1 MGIWPFGKKNDE
13 EKKAQEKPAAQS
25 EKPAD
30 PTSADAEAQE
40 TYAPVGDTAADAA
53 AASGNEPREFAHDAI
68 NGQTGPFDGDSVD
81 IETFDFSDFSIGVL
95 DLGSLRIPLPKESQ
109 VQVEMGEQG
118 PRMLHIV
125 TKVGRITPV
134 AFAAPRKPG
143 QWAESVEE
151 IKEGMSRDGLTVTT
165 ESGPW
170 GAEVVGKNDNGQV
183 RVIGADGPRWMLR
196 MTLAAPAGMEADL
209 ADMAREV
216 AARTFV
222 YRGEDPILAGNALPV
237 IMPEQLVEQV
247 KQAMDQRQQEQQ
259 AAANA
264 QDHPENGVGGPD
276 PAAEAEAE
284 QHLRDL
290 GGTPQ
295 QGENGSS
302 PQNPDE
308 GSAPNSKN

>member
-1 MGIWPFGKKNDE
+1 MGIWPFGKKNEDAKKE
-13 EKKAQEKPAAQS
+13 QAQPAAKGEKPVGPESVDKDAQESYP
-25 EKPAD
+25 
-30 PTSADAEAQE
+30 
-40 TYAPVGDTAADAA
+40 PVEDTAADAA
-53 AASGNEPREFAHDAI
+53 AASGNESREFAHDAI

-81 IETFDFSDFSIGVL
+81 IETFDFSDFSIGIL

-151 IKEGMSRDGLTVTT
+151 IREGMSRDGLTVTT
-165 ESGPW
+165 EPGPW

-209 ADMAREV
+209 AEMAREV

-264 QDHPENGVGGPD
+264 QNHPENGVGGPD

-295 QGENGSS
+295 EGENGSS
-302 PQNPDE
+302 PQDPDE
-308 GSAPNSKN
+308 GSAPTSKD

>member
-1 MGIWPFGKKNDE
+1 MGIWPFGKKNEDA
-13 EKKAQEKPAAQS
+13 KKEQAKPAAKG
-25 EKPAD
+25 EKPVGPESVD
-30 PTSADAEAQE
+30 KDAQE
-40 TYAPVGDTAADAA
+40 SYPPVEDTAADAA
-53 AASGNEPREFAHDAI
+53 VASGNEPREFAHDAI

-81 IETFDFSDFSIGVL
+81 IETFDFSDFSIGIL

-151 IKEGMSRDGLTVTT
+151 IREGMSRDGLTVTT
-165 ESGPW
+165 EPGPW

-209 ADMAREV
+209 AEMAREV

-264 QDHPENGVGGPD
+264 QNHPENGVGGPD

-295 QGENGSS
+295 EGENGSS
-302 PQNPDE
+302 PQDPDE
-308 GSAPNSKN
+308 GSAPTSKD

>member
-1 MGIWPFGKKNDE
+1 
-13 EKKAQEKPAAQS
+13 
-25 EKPAD
+25 
-30 PTSADAEAQE
+30 
-40 TYAPVGDTAADAA
+40 
-53 AASGNEPREFAHDAI
+53 
-68 NGQTGPFDGDSVD
+68 GQTGPFDGDSVD

-165 ESGPW
+165 EPGPW

-247 KQAMDQRQQEQQ
+247 KQAMDQRQQEQR

-264 QDHPENGVGGPD
+264 QHHPENGGGGPD
-276 PAAEAEAE
+276 PAAKAEAE

-290 GGTPQ
+290 GGTPR

>member
-1 MGIWPFGKKNDE
+1 MGIWPFGKKNEDA
-13 EKKAQEKPAAQS
+13 KKEQAKPAAKG
-25 EKPAD
+25 EKPVGPESVD
-30 PTSADAEAQE
+30 KDAQE
-40 TYAPVGDTAADAA
+40 SYPPVEDTAADAA
-53 AASGNEPREFAHDAI
+53 AASGNESREFAHDAI

-81 IETFDFSDFSIGVL
+81 IETFDFSDFSIGIL

-151 IKEGMSRDGLTVTT
+151 IREGMSRDGLTVTT
-165 ESGPW
+165 EPGPW

-209 ADMAREV
+209 AEMTREV

-264 QDHPENGVGGPD
+264 QNHPENGVGGPD

-295 QGENGSS
+295 EGENGSS
-302 PQNPDE
+302 PQDPDE
-308 GSAPNSKN
+308 GSAPTSKD

>member
-1 MGIWPFGKKNDE
+1 MGIWPFGKKNKE
-13 EKKAQEKPAAQS
+13 EKDTEAKPAGKS
-25 EKPAD
+25 ETSPAPQASD
-30 PTSADAEAQE
+30 NGVREPFSSVEDTS
-40 TYAPVGDTAADAA
+40 ADAA
-53 AASGNEPREFAHDAI
+53 AASANTPQEFAHDAV

-151 IKEGMSRDGLTVTT
+151 IKEGMSRDGLVVTT
-165 ESGPW
+165 EAGPW
-170 GAEVVGKNDNGQV
+170 GAEVIGKNDNGQI
-183 RVIGADGPRWMLR
+183 RVIGIDGPRWMLR
-196 MTLAAPAGMEADL
+196 LTLAAPSGMEADL
-209 ADMAREV
+209 AEMAREV

-237 IMPEQLVEQV
+237 IMPEQLVAQV
-247 KQAMDQRQQEQQ
+247 KQAMEQRQQEQQ

-264 QDHPENGVGGPD
+264 QNHPENGVGGPD

-290 GGTPQ
+290 GNASQ
-295 QGENGSS
+295 AREDESS

-308 GSAPNSKN
+308 DSAPDSKN

>member
-1 MGIWPFGKKNDE
+1 MGIWPFGKKNKE
-13 EKKAQEKPAAQS
+13 EKKTQDMPV
-25 EKPAD
+25 AD
-30 PTSADAEAQE
+30 NEEPSAPKSAGKEAQDS
-40 TYAPVGDTAADAA
+40 YAPVEDTAADAA
-53 AASGNEPREFAHDAI
+53 AASGNQPREFAHDAI

-151 IKEGMSRDGLTVTT
+151 IKEGMSRDGLNVAT
-165 ESGPW
+165 EPGPW

-196 MTLAAPAGMEADL
+196 MTLAAPSGMEAEL
-209 ADMAREV
+209 AELAREV

-247 KQAMDQRQQEQQ
+247 KKAMDQRQQEQQ

-264 QDHPENGVGGPD
+264 QNHPENNVGGPD
-276 PAAEAEAE
+276 PAAEAETE

-295 QGENGSS
+295 EGENGSS
-302 PQNPDE
+302 PRNPDE
-308 GSAPNSKN
+308 GSAPDSQN

>member
-1 MGIWPFGKKNDE
+1 MGIWPFGKKNEDAKKE
-13 EKKAQEKPAAQS
+13 QAQPAAKGEKPVGPESVDKDAQES
-25 EKPAD
+25 
-30 PTSADAEAQE
+30 
-40 TYAPVGDTAADAA
+40 YAPVEDTAADAA
-53 AASGNEPREFAHDAI
+53 VASGNEPREFAHDAI

-81 IETFDFSDFSIGVL
+81 IETFDFSDFSIGIL

-151 IKEGMSRDGLTVTT
+151 IREGMSRDGLTVTT
-165 ESGPW
+165 EPGPW

-209 ADMAREV
+209 AEMAREV

-264 QDHPENGVGGPD
+264 QNHPENGVGGPD

-295 QGENGSS
+295 EGENGSS
-302 PQNPDE
+302 PQDPDE
-308 GSAPNSKN
+308 GSAPTSKD

>member
-1 MGIWPFGKKNDE
+1 MGIWPFGKKNEDA
-13 EKKAQEKPAAQS
+13 KKEQAKPAAKG
-25 EKPAD
+25 EKPVGPESVD
-30 PTSADAEAQE
+30 KDAQE
-40 TYAPVGDTAADAA
+40 SYPPVEDTAADAA
-53 AASGNEPREFAHDAI
+53 AASGNESREFAHDAI

-81 IETFDFSDFSIGVL
+81 IETFDFSDFSIGIL

-151 IKEGMSRDGLTVTT
+151 IREGMSRDGLTVTT
-165 ESGPW
+165 EPGPW

-209 ADMAREV
+209 AEMAREI

-264 QDHPENGVGGPD
+264 QNHPENGVGGPD

-295 QGENGSS
+295 EGENGSS
-302 PQNPDE
+302 PQDPDE
-308 GSAPNSKN
+308 GSAPTSKD

>member
-1 MGIWPFGKKNDE
+1 MGIWPFGKKNEDA
-13 EKKAQEKPAAQS
+13 KKEQAQPAAKGEKPAGPKS
-25 EKPAD
+25 VDKD
-30 PTSADAEAQE
+30 AQE
-40 TYAPVGDTAADAA
+40 SYAPVEDTAADAA
-53 AASGNEPREFAHDAI
+53 VASGNEPREFAHDAI

-81 IETFDFSDFSIGVL
+81 IETFDFSDFSIGIL

-165 ESGPW
+165 EPGPW

-209 ADMAREV
+209 AEMAREV

-264 QDHPENGVGGPD
+264 QNHPENGVGGPD

-295 QGENGSS
+295 EGENGSS
-302 PQNPDE
+302 PQDPDE
-308 GSAPNSKN
+308 GSAPTSKD

>member
-1 MGIWPFGKKNDE
+1 MGIWPFGKKNKE
-13 EKKAQEKPAAQS
+13 EKDTEAKPAGKS
-25 EKPAD
+25 ETSPAPQASD
-30 PTSADAEAQE
+30 NRVRGSFSSVE
-40 TYAPVGDTAADAA
+40 DTAADAA
-53 AASGNEPREFAHDAI
+53 AASANTPQEFAHDAV

-151 IKEGMSRDGLTVTT
+151 IKEGMSRDGLVVTT
-165 ESGPW
+165 EAGPW
-170 GAEVVGKNDNGQV
+170 GAEVIGKNDNGQI
-183 RVIGADGPRWMLR
+183 RVIGIDGPRWMLR
-196 MTLAAPAGMEADL
+196 LTLAAPSGMEADL
-209 ADMAREV
+209 AEMAREV

-237 IMPEQLVEQV
+237 IMPEQLVAQV
-247 KQAMDQRQQEQQ
+247 KQAMEQRQQEQQ

-264 QDHPENGVGGPD
+264 QNHPENGVGGPD

-290 GGTPQ
+290 GNASQ
-295 QGENGSS
+295 AREDESS

-308 GSAPNSKN
+308 DSAPDSKN

>member
-1 MGIWPFGKKNDE
+1 MGIWPFGKKNEDA
-13 EKKAQEKPAAQS
+13 KKEQAKPAAKG
-25 EKPAD
+25 EKPVGPESVD
-30 PTSADAEAQE
+30 KDAQE
-40 TYAPVGDTAADAA
+40 SYPPVEDTAADAA
-53 AASGNEPREFAHDAI
+53 AASGNESREFAHDAI

-81 IETFDFSDFSIGVL
+81 IETFDFSDFSIGIL

-151 IKEGMSRDGLTVTT
+151 IREGMSRDGLTVTT
-165 ESGPW
+165 EPGPW

-209 ADMAREV
+209 AEMTREI

-264 QDHPENGVGGPD
+264 QNHPENGVGGPD

-295 QGENGSS
+295 EGENGSS
-302 PQNPDE
+302 PQDPDE
-308 GSAPNSKN
+308 GSAPTSKD

>member
-1 MGIWPFGKKNDE
+1 MGIWPFGKKNEDA
-13 EKKAQEKPAAQS
+13 KKEQAKPAAKG
-25 EKPAD
+25 EKPVGPESVD
-30 PTSADAEAQE
+30 KDAQE
-40 TYAPVGDTAADAA
+40 SYPPVEDTAADAA
-53 AASGNEPREFAHDAI
+53 AASGNESREFAHDAI

-81 IETFDFSDFSIGVL
+81 IETFDFSDFSIGIL

-151 IKEGMSRDGLTVTT
+151 IREGMSRDGLTVTT
-165 ESGPW
+165 EPGPW

-209 ADMAREV
+209 AEMAREV

-247 KQAMDQRQQEQQ
+247 KQAMDQRQQEQH

-264 QDHPENGVGGPD
+264 QNHPENGVGGPD

-295 QGENGSS
+295 EGENGSS
-302 PQNPDE
+302 PQDPDE
-308 GSAPNSKN
+308 GSAPTSKD

>member
-13 EKKAQEKPAAQS
+13 EKKAQDKPAAQS
-25 EKPAD
+25 EKAAH

-151 IKEGMSRDGLTVTT
+151 IKAVSYTHLTLPT
-165 ESGPW
+165 
-170 GAEVVGKNDNGQV
+170 
-183 RVIGADGPRWMLR
+183 
-196 MTLAAPAGMEADL
+196 
-209 ADMAREV
+209 
-216 AARTFV
+216 
-222 YRGEDPILAGNALPV
+222 IL
-237 IMPEQLVEQV
+237 LV
-247 KQAMDQRQQEQQ
+247 
-259 AAANA
+259 
-264 QDHPENGVGGPD
+264 
-276 PAAEAEAE
+276 
-284 QHLRDL
+284 
-290 GGTPQ
+290 
-295 QGENGSS
+295 
-302 PQNPDE
+302 
-308 GSAPNSKN
+308 

>member
-1 MGIWPFGKKNDE
+1 MYKR
-13 EKKAQEKPAAQS
+13 QESYP
-25 EKPAD
+25 
-30 PTSADAEAQE
+30 
-40 TYAPVGDTAADAA
+40 PVEDTAADAA
-53 AASGNEPREFAHDAI
+53 AASGNESREFAHDAI

-81 IETFDFSDFSIGVL
+81 IETFDFSDFSIGIL

-151 IKEGMSRDGLTVTT
+151 IREGMSRDGLTVTT
-165 ESGPW
+165 EPGPW

-209 ADMAREV
+209 AEMAREV

-264 QDHPENGVGGPD
+264 QNLSLIHI
-276 PAAEAEAE
+276 
-284 QHLRDL
+284 
-290 GGTPQ
+290 
-295 QGENGSS
+295 
-302 PQNPDE
+302 
-308 GSAPNSKN
+308 

>member
-1 MGIWPFGKKNDE
+1 MGIWPFGKKNEDA
-13 EKKAQEKPAAQS
+13 KKEQAKPAAKG
-25 EKPAD
+25 EKPVGPESVD
-30 PTSADAEAQE
+30 KDAQE
-40 TYAPVGDTAADAA
+40 SYPPVEDTAADAA
-53 AASGNEPREFAHDAI
+53 AASGNESREFAHDAI

-81 IETFDFSDFSIGVL
+81 IETFDFSDFSIGIL

-151 IKEGMSRDGLTVTT
+151 IREGMSRDGLTVTT
-165 ESGPW
+165 EPGPW

-209 ADMAREV
+209 AEMAREV

-264 QDHPENGVGGPD
+264 QNHPENGVGGPD
-276 PAAEAEAE
+276 PAAEAEAG

-295 QGENGSS
+295 EGENGSS
-302 PQNPDE
+302 PQDPDE
-308 GSAPNSKN
+308 GSAPTSKD

>member
-1 MGIWPFGKKNDE
+1 MGIWPFGKKNKE
-13 EKKAQEKPAAQS
+13 EKDTEAKPAGKS
-25 EKPAD
+25 ETSPAPQASD
-30 PTSADAEAQE
+30 NRVRESFSSVE
-40 TYAPVGDTAADAA
+40 DTAADAV
-53 AASGNEPREFAHDAI
+53 AASANTPQEFAHDAV

-151 IKEGMSRDGLTVTT
+151 IKEGMSRDGLVVTT
-165 ESGPW
+165 EAGPW
-170 GAEVVGKNDNGQV
+170 GAEVIGKNDNGQI
-183 RVIGADGPRWMLR
+183 RVIGIDGPRWMLR
-196 MTLAAPAGMEADL
+196 LTLAAPSGMEADL
-209 ADMAREV
+209 AEMAREV

-237 IMPEQLVEQV
+237 IMPEQLVAQV
-247 KQAMDQRQQEQQ
+247 KQAMEQRQQEQQ

-264 QDHPENGVGGPD
+264 QNHPENGVGGPD

-290 GGTPQ
+290 GNASQ
-295 QGENGSS
+295 AREDESS

-308 GSAPNSKN
+308 DSAPDSKN

>member
-1 MGIWPFGKKNDE
+1 MGIWPFGKKNEDA
-13 EKKAQEKPAAQS
+13 KKEQAKPAAKG
-25 EKPAD
+25 EKPVGPESVD
-30 PTSADAEAQE
+30 KDAQE
-40 TYAPVGDTAADAA
+40 SYPPVEDTAADAA
-53 AASGNEPREFAHDAI
+53 AASGNESREFAHDAI

-81 IETFDFSDFSIGVL
+81 IETFDFSDFSIGIL

-151 IKEGMSRDGLTVTT
+151 IREGMSRDGLTVTT
-165 ESGPW
+165 EPGPW

-209 ADMAREV
+209 AEMAREV

-264 QDHPENGVGGPD
+264 QNHPENGVGGPD

-295 QGENGSS
+295 EGENGSS
-302 PQNPDE
+302 PQDPDE
-308 GSAPNSKN
+308 GSAPTSKD

>member
-1 MGIWPFGKKNDE
+1 MGIWPFGKKNKE
-13 EKKAQEKPAAQS
+13 EKDTEAKPAGKS
-25 EKPAD
+25 ETSPA
-30 PTSADAEAQE
+30 PEASDNGVRE
-40 TYAPVGDTAADAA
+40 SFSSVEDTAADAA
-53 AASGNEPREFAHDAI
+53 AASANTPQEFAHDAV

-143 QWAESVEE
+143 HWAESVEE
-151 IKEGMSRDGLTVTT
+151 IKEGMSRDGLVVTT
-165 ESGPW
+165 EAGPW
-170 GAEVVGKNDNGQV
+170 GAEVIGKNDNGQI
-183 RVIGADGPRWMLR
+183 RVIGIDGPRWMLR
-196 MTLAAPAGMEADL
+196 LTLAAPSGMETDL
-209 ADMAREV
+209 AEMAREV

-237 IMPEQLVEQV
+237 IMPEQLVAQV
-247 KQAMDQRQQEQQ
+247 KQAMEQRQQEQQ

-264 QDHPENGVGGPD
+264 QNHPENGVGGPD
-276 PAAEAEAE
+276 PAAEAETE

-290 GGTPQ
+290 GNASQ
-295 QGENGSS
+295 AREDESS

-308 GSAPNSKN
+308 DSAPDSKN

>member
-1 MGIWPFGKKNDE
+1 
-13 EKKAQEKPAAQS
+13 
-25 EKPAD
+25 
-30 PTSADAEAQE
+30 
-40 TYAPVGDTAADAA
+40 
-53 AASGNEPREFAHDAI
+53 
-68 NGQTGPFDGDSVD
+68 
-81 IETFDFSDFSIGVL
+81 
-95 DLGSLRIPLPKESQ
+95 
-109 VQVEMGEQG
+109 MGEQG

-165 ESGPW
+165 EPGPW

-264 QDHPENGVGGPD
+264 QHHPENGVGGPD
-276 PAAEAEAE
+276 PAAETEAE

-290 GGTPQ
+290 GGTPH

>member
-1 MGIWPFGKKNDE
+1 MGIWPFGKKNEDA
-13 EKKAQEKPAAQS
+13 KKEQAKPAAKG
-25 EKPAD
+25 EKPVGPESVD
-30 PTSADAEAQE
+30 KDAQE
-40 TYAPVGDTAADAA
+40 SYPPVEDTAADAA
-53 AASGNEPREFAHDAI
+53 AASGNESREFAHDAI

-81 IETFDFSDFSIGVL
+81 IETFDFSDFSIGIL

-165 ESGPW
+165 EPGPW

-209 ADMAREV
+209 AEMAREV

-264 QDHPENGVGGPD
+264 QNHPENGVGGPD

-295 QGENGSS
+295 ERENGSS
-302 PQNPDE
+302 PQDPDE
-308 GSAPNSKN
+308 GSAPTSKD

>member
-1 MGIWPFGKKNDE
+1 MGIWPFGKKNEDAKKE
-13 EKKAQEKPAAQS
+13 QAQPAAKGEKSAGPESVDKDAQES
-25 EKPAD
+25 
-30 PTSADAEAQE
+30 
-40 TYAPVGDTAADAA
+40 YAPVEDTAADAA
-53 AASGNEPREFAHDAI
+53 VASGNEPREFAHDAI

-81 IETFDFSDFSIGVL
+81 IETFDFSDFSIGIL

-151 IKEGMSRDGLTVTT
+151 IREGMSRDGLTVTT
-165 ESGPW
+165 EPGPW

-209 ADMAREV
+209 AEMAREV

-264 QDHPENGVGGPD
+264 QNHPENGVGGPD

-295 QGENGSS
+295 ERENGSS
-302 PQNPDE
+302 PQDPDE
-308 GSAPNSKN
+308 GSAPTSKD